1 VYKNHFPVL
10 DYFLKSFDLTF
21 GFSFLKV
28 EAGDLMIDK
37 DSIEKLGYELDT
49 IIANRKEKAMTGLD
63 IPAGWYQNIKGSLY
77 HYDGVVWDE
86 VPDWDIK
93 QLEYLG

>member
-1 VYKNHFPVL
+1 VL

-28 EAGDLMIDK
+28 KAGDVMIDK
-37 DSIEKLGYELDT
+37 DNIEKLGYELDT